1 MRARKRTPFIYANM
15 SRLFMNTSDMRK
27 LACKFLLLLLVL
39 PSGAEIDPADQR
51 GPAKWITRGS
61 MPAIA
66 LDAKDRLHLVYIE
79 PVTGRELHYRI
90 GDLEGNFGP
99 PEVVLTASRLWDPR
113 IVVDENDDPHI
124 VVSDGHF
131 HNRYT
136 FYVNRSNGQWR
147 PDNTH
152 HRLVVFDRDRDGF
165 NRTTSP
171 SIAVAEGR
179 AYIGT
184 FTAGGSGRFVN
195 HWGAIALVQN
205 LETSPTVTNW
215 RHVIVWNPQ
224 VVYDNSRLWI
234 GGRNVNVGDR
244 RFAMREHNPETLAE
258 FSVLQP
264 GYLMS
269 PQPSG
274 EQTRVGVDRSGNIMA
289 AGTGDNQGSSRN
301 AGWFHSVDR
310 INQGLAAIRYR
321 TSLYNPNGMALP
333 LRDDKA
339 EDRIYIFYWSDDS
352 SSTFEAGPWNPP
364 ECPNTVQLH
373 FARIENGSLASELQ
387 PVTTRTEAHGGSF
400 RATPSAIPHP
410 HGGAIVIFRE
420 CGGDI
425 YYTTI
430 GEQTDPMEGH
440 NPFARTQI
448 DEPWRITWMGLI
460 NDEHFPWIYHSYD
473 GWFYLAG
480 SNDSLWLYEAQN
492 QRWQWTNRVIFPS
505 LYDPS
510 SGAEHNWVINDQ
522 HIPF

>member
-1 MRARKRTPFIYANM
+1 MR
-15 SRLFMNTSDMRK
+15 RLT
-27 LACKFLLLLLVL
+27 CTFLLLV
-39 PSGAEIDPADQR
+39 SGLGANTHPADQH
-51 GPAKWITRGS
+51 GSSEWIASGS

-90 GDLEGNFGP
+90 GDIHGNFGP

-136 FYVNRSNGQWR
+136 FYANRSNGEWR
-147 PDNTH
+147 PANTH
-152 HRLVVFDRDRDGF
+152 HRLIVFDRDREEF

-179 AYIGT
+179 AYIGS

-205 LETSPTVTNW
+205 LETSPSVTNW
-215 RHVIVWNPQ
+215 RHIVVWNPQ
-224 VVYDNSRLWI
+224 VVYEDRRLWV
-234 GGRNVNVGDR
+234 GGRNVNVGER
-244 RFAMREHNPETLAE
+244 RFAMREHNPETLGE
-258 FSVLQP
+258 LSVQQP

-269 PQPSG
+269 PRPAG
-274 EQTRVGVDRSGNIMA
+274 EQARANTDQSGDIMA
-289 AGTGDNQGSSRN
+289 AGTGDNQGPSLN
-301 AGWFHSVDR
+301 AGWFNTINR
-310 INQGLAAIRYR
+310 IDQGLEAIRYR

-333 LRDDKA
+333 LRDHKA

-352 SSTFEAGPWNPP
+352 SGTFEAGPWNPP
-364 ECPNTVQLH
+364 ECPETVQLH
-373 FARIENGSLASELQ
+373 FARVENGTLASELQ
-387 PVTTRTEAHGGSF
+387 PVTTRTDPHGGSF

-425 YYTTI
+425 YYTTV
-430 GEQTDPMEGH
+430 GVQTDPIRDH
-440 NPFARTQI
+440 NPFARTPVNDQ
-448 DEPWRITWMGLI
+448 WRTTWMGLI
-460 NDEHFPWIYHSYD
+460 NDTYFPWIYHPEN
-473 GWFYLAG
+473 GWIYING
-480 SNDSLWLYEAQN
+480 SNDSLWLHDARN
-492 QRWQWTNRVIFPS
+492 QRWLWTNRMLFPS
-505 LYDPS
+505 LYDPE
-510 SGAEHNWVINDQ
+510 SGAMHHWIINKTN
-522 HIPF
+522 FSY